1 MAEIGEMRA
10 QRLEACERDDPSTC
24 GKTITLP
31 TNRKGI
37 VSVHGPCDGCNRDG
51 THWVTV
57 GRLVA
62 DEDTDFSY
70 MIEKTP

>member
-51 THWVTV
+51 THWAASKRYTN
-57 GRLVA
+57 LLNHLIYTI
-62 DEDTDFSY
+62 EDT
-70 MIEKTP
+70 P